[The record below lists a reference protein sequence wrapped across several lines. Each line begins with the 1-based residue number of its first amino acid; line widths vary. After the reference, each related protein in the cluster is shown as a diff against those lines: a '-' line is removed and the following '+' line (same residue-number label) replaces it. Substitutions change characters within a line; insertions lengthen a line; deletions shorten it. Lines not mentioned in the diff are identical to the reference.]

1 MAVHRQRFV
10 GVQLQLRNECYE
22 KTPDLLIYPKY
33 QNKRSEVQSEVL
45 LEEKNLIL
53 NMTNPFEDVS
63 NSESI

>member
-1 MAVHRQRFV
+1 MGVHRQRFV

-22 KTPDLLIYPKY
+22 KTPDLLKNPKY